1 VAGEATPQGKKTLI
15 RLVAFDLDQTLI
27 GDDLI
32 ISEHTRQVIDAAQV
46 RGVIVALV
54 TGRGPKVSAH
64 FARQLGLVAPVVCYQ
79 GGMVYDFICDMV
91 LFELRL
97 PVELLPSIVSA
108 MQDRDWNLHFE
119 EAGHIYL
126 PRISHHPPIFYEL
139 IRVTEWSRLDDLL
152 HDLPAVPHKFIVT
165 LNHPQDR
172 ARVVA
177 EMEAVFAGRINVIPS
192 HPYLVEGLPAGVDK
206 GCGLAWLAN
215 YYHIP
220 ADQVLAVG
228 DNDNDVPMLQWAGLG
243 VAVGNASPMARAAA
257 DWIAPSVAED
267 GAAVALEKY
276 ILGSW

>member
-1 VAGEATPQGKKTLI
+1 MI

-27 GDDLI
+27 GDDLVV
-32 ISEHTRQVIDAAQV
+32 SERTRHTINAVQQ
-46 RGVIVALV
+46 RGVMVALV
-54 TGRGPKVSAH
+54 TGRGPEVSAH
-64 FARQLGLVAPVVCYQ
+64 FARLLGLTAPVVCYQ
-79 GGMVYDFICDMV
+79 GGMVYDFIGDKV

-97 PVELLPSIVSA
+97 PVELLPAIVRA
-108 MQDRDWNLHFE
+108 MQDNNWNLHFE

-152 HDLPAVPHKFIVT
+152 NDLPAVPHKFIVT

-172 ARVVA
+172 QRVVA
-177 EMEAVFAGRINVIPS
+177 EMCAVFDGRINVIPS
-192 HPYLVEGLPAGVDK
+192 HSYLVEGLPAGVDK

-243 VAVGNASPMARAAA
+243 IAVGNASPMARAAA
-257 DWIAPSVAED
+257 HWIAPSVSED
-267 GAAVALEKY
+267 GAAAALEKY
-276 ILGSW
+276 ILDNP